1 MAFMEIDFPEDLLTG
16 LLETEADRIC
26 EEALK
31 AAAPVLE
38 REMKAA
44 AARVIEHPGDSEMVE
59 SIRARKPVKAK
70 NGAWIVNV
78 CPTGKSTHFYT
89 AKDERGRRTRRKY
102 PVSNVLKAI
111 WKNYGIA
118 GRQPARPFLTAA
130 INNARAKGLQM
141 IQETYDRMV
150 GG

>member
-1 MAFMEIDFPEDLLTG
+1 MAFMEVDFPEELFAG
-16 LLETEADRIC
+16 LLETDADEIC

-38 REMKAA
+38 KEMKAA
-44 AARVIEHPGDSEMVE
+44 AERVIEHPGDSEMVR
-59 SIRARKPVKAK
+59 SIKARKPVKSK

-78 CPTGKSTHFYT
+78 CLTGKSDHVYT
-89 AKDERGRRTRRKY
+89 AKDKRGRKTHRKY
-102 PVSNVLKAI
+102 KVSNALKAI
-111 WKNYGIA
+111 WKEYGIA
-118 GRQPARPFLTAA
+118 GHQPARPFLTAA
-130 INNARAKGLQM
+130 VNNAREKGLQV